1 MSLATI
7 GRGDFATIGRGDF
20 ATIGVVGGG
29 AWGTAL
35 AQVAAAGGADT
46 PIWAREAEVVAAI
59 NDTSE
64 NAMFLPGITLSPS
77 VRAVA
82 SLDALARADALLI
95 VTPAQAMAGILAA
108 LAGQVPR
115 PLILCAKG
123 IAAGGRSVAEVAAT
137 ALPGWPVAVLS
148 GPTFAHEVARG
159 LPAAVTLACADE
171 TLGRALCVRLAR
183 PAFRP
188 YWSPDVTG
196 ACVGGAV
203 KNVLAIACGVVA
215 GRRLG
220 DNARAAVITRG
231 FAEMLRYGLALG
243 AEAATLGG
251 LSGLGDLVL
260 TCTGTA
266 SRNFSLGVALG
277 EGRRAADVL
286 NETRTIAEGAATA
299 PVLATAAAACG
310 VDMPIV
316 AAVAGLLDGSTTV
329 EATIEDLLS
338 RPLRAE

>member
-1 MSLATI
+1 
-7 GRGDFATIGRGDF
+7 
-20 ATIGVVGGG
+20 
-29 AWGTAL
+29 
-35 AQVAAAGGADT
+35 
-46 PIWAREAEVVAAI
+46 
-59 NDTSE
+59 
-64 NAMFLPGITLSPS
+64 
-77 VRAVA
+77 
-82 SLDALARADALLI
+82 
-95 VTPAQAMAGILAA
+95 
-108 LAGQVPR
+108 
-115 PLILCAKG
+115 
-123 IAAGGRSVAEVAAT
+123 
-137 ALPGWPVAVLS
+137 
-148 GPTFAHEVARG
+148 
-159 LPAAVTLACADE
+159 
-171 TLGRALCVRLAR
+171 
-183 PAFRP
+183 
-188 YWSPDVTG
+188 
-196 ACVGGAV
+196 
-203 KNVLAIACGVVA
+203 
-215 GRRLG
+215 
-220 DNARAAVITRG
+220 
-231 FAEMLRYGLALG
+231 MLRYGLALG